1 MPAITCAPGDNRTVM
16 RIFTGADCAAWQPG
30 NAYNC
35 SWDAARQLWAGAGC
49 AGAATLQCACL
60 HLTDFS
66 GGGAPALS
74 VASASALT
82 SLNPADI
89 FTKLKVRADPR
100 KPRPVV
106 AQPG

>member
-1 MPAITCAPGDNRTVM
+1 M
-16 RIFTGADCAAWQPG
+16 RIFTGEACAAWQLG
-30 NAYNC
+30 NAFNC
-35 SWDAARQLWAGAGC
+35 SWDAARQLWAGTGC
-49 AGAATLQCACL
+49 AGSATLQCACL

-89 FTKLKVRADPR
+89 FTKLKVRPR
-100 KPRPVV
+100 SR
-106 AQPG
+106 ARSSLSLS